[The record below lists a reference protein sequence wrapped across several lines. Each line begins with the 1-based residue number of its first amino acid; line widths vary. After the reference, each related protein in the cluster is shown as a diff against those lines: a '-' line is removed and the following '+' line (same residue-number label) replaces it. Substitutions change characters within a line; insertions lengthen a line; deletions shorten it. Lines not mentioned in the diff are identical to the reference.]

1 MTSLVRGDPTPPD
14 DVGLWTN
21 DRLIDELGR
30 LLDALD
36 LPRLHLLGQS
46 WGTIIAAEYALKRP
60 DRLVS
65 LVLADPCLS
74 IPRYAAGATA
84 LRAALP
90 ADVRATLDRH
100 EAAGTTDSTEYEA
113 AAMEYN
119 RRHLCRLDP
128 WPEPLTRAFAQLNYA
143 IYEHMQGPNEFTI
156 TGAEKDY
163 DVTKRLGELAVPTLF
178 LCGRHDET
186 RPEET
191 SWYHSLVPGAELVV
205 FEHSSHV
212 PHLEEPERF
221 LQVLRDFLYRTEE
234 APGQA
239 R

>member
-1 MTSLVRGDPTPPD
+1 
-14 DVGLWTN
+14 
-21 DRLIDELGR
+21 
-30 LLDALD
+30 
-36 LPRLHLLGQS
+36 
-46 WGTIIAAEYALKRP
+46 
-60 DRLVS
+60 
-65 LVLADPCLS
+65 
-74 IPRYAAGATA
+74 
-84 LRAALP
+84 
-90 ADVRATLDRH
+90 VRATLDRH
-100 EAAGTTDSTEYEA
+100 EAAGTTDSTGYEA

-119 RRHLCRLDP
+119 RRHLCRPNP
-128 WPEPLTRAFAQLNYA
+128 WPEPLTPAFAQLNYA

-156 TGAEKDY
+156 TGIHKDY